1 MVMCAI
7 FGCSNRSDTRG
18 RKKPTNGHFYS
29 VPKVVEN
36 QCERTKALS
45 TKRRGLWLARINRT
59 NFDTENR
66 NLRVCGAHFIT
77 GKPAKLFDETNP
89 DWAPSLLLGYSA
101 KNTDPSRHRRLEK
114 RRAEKRQADAEK
126 REAEAQTRR
135 AEADAVATGIQPCSD
150 QPISPHETGETYAD
164 ESDTGVAVQ
173 TEMTMEDIQ
182 LLEQQCT
189 SLNERLYVARIEKE
203 ELEFSENSLRSCE
216 RKVTFYTGMANFAV
230 LLAVFKFLESAVPH
244 SINNR
249 LSKFQEFILFMMKI
263 KVNLFN
269 ADLAFRFNI
278 SEATVSRI
286 FDKWLHVA
294 YCRLKSQITWP
305 GREELQRTMPQAF
318 FDSFGT
324 KVAVII
330 DCFEIKIERPSSLLS
345 RSETW
350 STYKGSN
357 TAKFLIAI
365 APQGVVTYISEGWGG
380 RVSDKHITEHCG
392 LLDNLVP
399 GDVVL
404 ADRGFNIED
413 SVGFYCARL
422 HLPAYTKGKKQL
434 SPEDVER
441 TRKLANVRIHVE
453 RVIGLIR
460 NKFVFLKS
468 TVPIN
473 YVACRE
479 GDELTALDKIV
490 TVCCALGNL
499 CPPIVAALKNRSEEN
514 ED

>member
-18 RKKPTNGHFYS
+18 RKKPTNSNFFS
-29 VPKVVEN
+29 IPKIVKN

-45 TKRRGLWLARINRT
+45 TKRRTLWLARIKRANL
-59 NFDTENR
+59 DTENR

-77 GKPAKLFDETNP
+77 GKPAKLFDETDL
-89 DWAPSLLLGYSA
+89 DWVPSLLLGYSA
-101 KNTDPSRHRRLEK
+101 KSTDSSQHQRNEK

-126 REAEAQTRR
+126 RQAEAQKQR
-135 AEADAVATGIQPCSD
+135 AEEDAAATAIQPCVD
-150 QPISPHETGETYAD
+150 RPLSPHPTREIDAD
-164 ESDTGVAVQ
+164 ESGTDVAVQ
-173 TEMTMEDIQ
+173 TEMSMEDIQ
-182 LLEQQCT
+182 LLEQQCI
-189 SLNERLYVARIEKE
+189 SLNERLYAARIEKE
-203 ELEFSENSLRSCE
+203 ELEISENSLRSCE
-216 RKVTFYTGMANFAV
+216 RKVTFYTGMANFTV
-230 LLAVFKFLESAVPH
+230 LLAVFQLLESTVSH
-244 SINNR
+244 GINNS

-263 KVNLFN
+263 KVNLHN
-269 ADLAFRFNI
+269 TDLAFRFNI

-286 FDKWLHVA
+286 FDKWLHGA

-305 GREELQRTMPQAF
+305 GREALQRTMPQTF
-318 FDSFGT
+318 FDSFESN
-324 KVAVII
+324 VSVII
-330 DCFEIKIERPSSLLS
+330 DCFEIKIERPSSLVS

-357 TAKFLIAI
+357 TAKFLIGI
-365 APQGVVTYISEGWGG
+365 APQGVVTYISDGWGG

-422 HLPAYTKGKKQL
+422 HVPAYTKGKKQL
-434 SPEDVER
+434 SPEDVEK

-460 NKFVFLKS
+460 NKCVLE
-468 TVPIN
+468 V
-473 YVACRE
+473 Y
-479 GDELTALDKIV
+479 
-490 TVCCALGNL
+490 CAY
-499 CPPIVAALKNRSEEN
+499 
-514 ED
+514 